1 MVLKAD
7 NQIGSNSLREKAAR
21 IKLQQE
27 QYQFL
32 RQGKSGVLKKRT
44 DDTMTTT
51 RLRELVT
58 EWVTGDYSSQ

>member
-1 MVLKAD
+1 
-7 NQIGSNSLREKAAR
+7 LREKAAR

-58 EWVTGDYSSQ
+58 EWITGDYSSQ

>member
-1 MVLKAD
+1 MGLKAN

-32 RQGKSGVLKKRT
+32 RQGKSGVLKRT

-58 EWVTGDYSSQ
+58 EWITGDYSSQ